1 MKKFLLVL
9 VLSLFVVGS
18 AFGFDG
24 VRKGF
29 VLGGGLGFGL
39 SSYTVKLSDPFVS
52 IESDREN
59 RFSFMTDFKI
69 GYAPTNQV
77 EIVYSN
83 KSAWFKGDGYVLN
96 TLTFLHGLS
105 TASVNYY
112 LKPEGP
118 TFFLS
123 GGLGLASLSDPF
135 ENNPE
140 SWYGFGFYVGGG
152 YEIIKHYAVVFDL
165 MYGIPSDTQFGVEAT
180 YKGLTPRVTFVATA
194 F

>member
-1 MKKFLLVL
+1 MKKSLLVL
-9 VLSLFVVGS
+9 VLSLFVVS
-18 AFGFDG
+18 TAFGFDG

-29 VLGGGLGFGL
+29 VLGGGVGMGL
-39 SSYTVKLSDPFVS
+39 SSYTIS
-52 IESDREN
+52 IGSFDSDREN

-77 EIVYSN
+77 EVVYSS
-83 KSAWFKGDGYVLN
+83 KGVWFKGDGNVLN
-96 TLTFLHGLS
+96 TLTFLHSLS

-140 SWYGFGFYVGGG
+140 NWTGFGFYVGGG
-152 YEIIKHYAVVFDL
+152 YEFVKHYGVAFDL
-165 MYGIPSDTQFGVEAT
+165 MYGLPEDSGVT
-180 YKGLTPRVTFVATA
+180 FNGLTPRVVFVATA